1 MTVPDHYAISLNNNL
16 LRSHILLV
24 NIEFKVFSKQLLIL
38 APGHS
43 SVNLRIYRV

>member
-1 MTVPDHYAISLNNNL
+1 VTVPDHYVISLYNNL

-38 APGHS
+38 APGHP
-43 SVNLRIYRV
+43 SVIRKIYRV